1 MADQSSQ
8 SIAVVGTGLVSPL
21 GIGVATNVDAM
32 LAGTVGKRP
41 INRFDVSAFGQQSG
55 GIISDADETALRQRF
70 DDDDLAYCMIKA
82 AGEEAMGPSHPPSPN
97 PRLGLV
103 LATNFGAME
112 TLEWC
117 WRERID
123 TGDMDEDTFLT
134 QQDVVNRIAEWCGAA
149 GPSVQLSL
157 SCASGAAAVTVG
169 CQWIRAGRADRV
181 LTVCYDSLSE
191 FCWTGLS
198 NLRTITDD
206 CVRPFDIRRRGTV
219 FSEGAAAVL
228 LAKEADSP
236 RAWVLGCAT
245 NNNAFHMTAP
255 SKEAEG
261 SRQVMS
267 AALADAG
274 LAAAEIDLVSAHA
287 TGTQANDV
295 TESQAL
301 NNLGITAPVGAFKS
315 ALGHLLG
322 AAGAAEIIVGIEAM
336 HRGVVPQVLNHAEPD
351 PACAV
356 DFAAGAPRQ
365 GSFAT
370 LLTNSAGIG
379 GNNSATVLGLR
390 LATDSAAPMNRSSH
404 LHRAG
409 WVLPGNVG
417 GGETLPGVAADELL
431 QVADGFAEFSVKPY
445 VQSVKGYLDPAAAY
459 SLAAARLCLED
470 DGAVPEDMSDFAIVA
485 ATQYG
490 APQSGYKFFQMLI
503 EKGHRLA
510 SPMVF
515 PHSYPNTAANLI
527 AIEYGAAGPHMV
539 LTTCDDAGGALDYGD
554 LLIQTGTAENVLVLL
569 SEAAESAH
577 VPNGT
582 AVLNGAV
589 CLWLKAGDGRPLPAA
604 TAVTRHGTVCSL
616 LN

>member
-1 MADQSSQ
+1 
-8 SIAVVGTGLVSPL
+8 
-21 GIGVATNVDAM
+21 
-32 LAGTVGKRP
+32 
-41 INRFDVSAFGQQSG
+41 
-55 GIISDADETALRQRF
+55 
-70 DDDDLAYCMIKA
+70 
-82 AGEEAMGPSHPPSPN
+82 
-97 PRLGLV
+97 
-103 LATNFGAME
+103 
-112 TLEWC
+112 
-117 WRERID
+117 
-123 TGDMDEDTFLT
+123 MDEGTFLT
-134 QQDVVNRIAEWCGAA
+134 QQDIVRRLANWRGAG
-149 GPSVQLSL
+149 GPAVQLSL

-169 CQWIRAGRADRV
+169 CQWIRAGKAERV

-206 CVRPFDIRRRGTV
+206 CVRPFDVRRRGTV

-228 LAKEADSP
+228 LARDAEAP
-236 RAWVLGCAT
+236 RAWVVGCAT

-267 AALADAG
+267 AALADAELSAG
-274 LAAAEIDLVSAHA
+274 QIDLVSAHA

-322 AAGAAEIIVGIEAM
+322 AAGAAEIIIGIEAM
-336 HRGVVPQVLNHAEPD
+336 HRGIVPQVLNHEESD

-356 DFAAGAPRQ
+356 DVVADAPRE

-379 GNNSATVLGLR
+379 GNNSATVLAL
-390 LATDSAAPMNRSSH
+390 SH
-404 LHRAG
+404 QSDPSRQSQECTASLHRAG
-409 WVLPGNVG
+409 WVLPGSVG
-417 GGETLPGVAADELL
+417 GGATLPGVSADELL
-431 QVADGFAEFSVKPY
+431 EVADGFAEFSVKPY
-445 VQSVKGYLDPAAAY
+445 VQSIKGYLDPAAAY
-459 SLAAARLCLED
+459 SLAAARLCLE
-470 DGAVPEDMSDFAIVA
+470 ANSELPEDLSHFAIVA

-490 APQSGYKFFQMLI
+490 APTSGYKFFQMLI
-503 EKGHRLA
+503 EKGHRFA

-539 LTTCDDAGGALDYGD
+539 LTTCDSAGTALDYGE
-554 LLIQTGTAENVLVLL
+554 LLIASGSAENVLVLL

-577 VPNGT
+577 LPDGT
-582 AVLNGAV
+582 TVLNGAV
-589 CLWLKAGDGRPLPAA
+589 CLWLKAGDGTVP
-604 TAVTRHGTVCSL
+604 TASATRHGTVYSL
-616 LN
+616 LA